1 MQFCEDSIHFTFFNF
16 ICFPNETEVKASKA
30 RKSCDDDPVFSLQ
43 SCKSLSTHWLLF
55 LFAKQKCLPSIA
67 EGKIKRRFEEKTT
80 LIILIAM
87 TAARKGH
94 GNTLNDHQD
103 FCPQALTSTNL
114 THEKSKH
121 HKMPL

>member
-1 MQFCEDSIHFTFFNF
+1 MLQITLD
-16 ICFPNETEVKASKA
+16 PLAS
-30 RKSCDDDPVFSLQ
+30 FSLRKTKV
-43 SCKSLSTHWLLF
+43 SAI
-55 LFAKQKCLPSIA
+55 AK
-67 EGKIKRRFEEKTT
+67 GKMKRLFEEKTT
-80 LIILIAM
+80 LIILIAV

>member
-1 MQFCEDSIHFTFFNF
+1 MI
-16 ICFPNETEVKASKA
+16 
-30 RKSCDDDPVFSLQ
+30 
-43 SCKSLSTHWLLF
+43 LLF
-55 LFAKQKCLPSIA
+55 LFNVANHLGPIGFFFYSQNKSVSIA
-67 EGKIKRRFEEKTT
+67 AGKIKRRFEEETT
-80 LIILIAM
+80 LIILIAV

-94 GNTLNDHQD
+94 GKTLNDHQD